1 MKKTVQHL
9 IAAAFLAGA
18 LCAGAA
24 ETKSLS
30 ILWFGSSST
39 PPHLIRFFNEMLE
52 ATGEYEV
59 EWSDKAKGYF
69 NTAYFV
75 KHGEGLDLKVGAGK
89 SVEQFIKV
97 LKKYAAQRD
106 FDYVVVQVRHHTA
119 MYPEIAE
126 KAPAYIKTFCDAI
139 RDTGAQPVFY
149 VAPGF
154 KNKSEQQKLT
164 DLVTRLA
171 EENDAPVAWG
181 SETLLEVEAEKGH
194 DYVANTKAGDAG
206 HVGPFGNYTYACALY
221 CALTGKS
228 PVGHPLRK
236 ITTTGWNIEFG
247 KDIPDDAHFYETDI
261 PDEDARFI
269 QETAWQVYQELSAEK

>member
-1 MKKTVQHL
+1 MQKTVRYL
-9 IAAAFLAGA
+9 IAAVFLAGA
-18 LCAGAA
+18 LHAGAA
-24 ETKSLS
+24 ETKSLN

-52 ATGEYEV
+52 ATGEYKV
-59 EWSDKAKGYF
+59 EWSDKANGYF

-75 KHGEGLDLKVGAGK
+75 KHGETLDLKVGAGK
-89 SVEQFIKV
+89 PVEQFVKV
-97 LKKYAAQRD
+97 LEKYAAQRD
-106 FDYVVVQVRHHTA
+106 FDYVIVQVRHHTA
-119 MYPEIAE
+119 MFPEIAE
-126 KAPAYIKTFCDAI
+126 KAPQYIKTFCDAI

-154 KNKSEQQKLT
+154 KSKSEQQKLT
-164 DLVTRLA
+164 DLVALLA

-181 SETLLEVEAEKGH
+181 SETLLEVKAAKGD

-221 CALTGKS
+221 CALTGQS

-247 KDIPDDAHFYETDI
+247 KDIPDDAHFYETEL
-261 PDEDARFI
+261 PEEDARFI
-269 QETAWQVYQELSAEK
+269 QETAWRVHEELSTKR